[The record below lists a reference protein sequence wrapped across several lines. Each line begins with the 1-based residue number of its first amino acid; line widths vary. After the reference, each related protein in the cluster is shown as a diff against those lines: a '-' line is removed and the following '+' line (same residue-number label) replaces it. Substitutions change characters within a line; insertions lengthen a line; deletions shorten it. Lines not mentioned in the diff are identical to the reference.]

1 MDFLRLLMTLSFVSL
16 VVAESDIAAMCGVGN
31 CALLTQ
37 LECALYTTDENE
49 RMLNQAFF
57 PPRKATT

>member
-1 MDFLRLLMTLSFVSL
+1 MDFLRVVMILSFVSL
-16 VVAESDIAAMCGVGN
+16 VVADNNTATKCDVGN

-49 RMLNQAFF
+49 R
-57 PPRKATT
+57 